1 MRQWSWALA
10 VWLAGMVLCT
20 SAPLAREAPQD
31 GQDSAGT
38 PTLGTVL
45 ARAGE
50 HVVAFRQAFFGIIAE
65 EHYRQRVQTLPT
77 RQRSSDDVFRR
88 DLRSDFLLV
97 RPRGEDRYVEF
108 RDVFE
113 ADGRPVRDREE
124 RLTRLFLSPLR
135 SDSERIQE
143 ITQESA
149 RYNIGTIRRTLNTPT
164 LALSLLGPTYQP
176 DVEFSRTTDV
186 EPALD
191 IDLPADLWVVAFT
204 EHAQNT
210 LVHGESLTR
219 LPATGRF
226 WIDAPTGAVVASELV
241 VDAPAAHATIDVRFA
256 WEPTV
261 EAWVPVEMR
270 EYYKETADGSRID
283 GTATYN
289 GFRRF
294 VVEVA
299 ETSGV
304 ENRDQK

>member
-1 MRQWSWALA
+1 
-10 VWLAGMVLCT
+10 MVLCT
-20 SAPLAREAPQD
+20 SAPLAREARQG

-38 PTLGTVL
+38 LTLGTVL

-65 EHYRQRVQTLPT
+65 EHYRQRVLPT
-77 RQRSSDDVFRR
+77 RTRQRRVFQR

-108 RDVFE
+108 RDIFE
-113 ADGRPVRDREE
+113 VNGRPVRDREE

-143 ITQESA
+143 ITKESA
-149 RYNIGTIRRTLNTPT
+149 RYNIGTIQRTLNTPT
-164 LALSLLGPTYQP
+164 LALTLLGPTYQP

-191 IDLPADLWVVAFT
+191 IDLPADLWVVAFA

-210 LVHGESLTR
+210 LVHGEALTR

-294 VVEVA
+294 LVEVA
-299 ETSGV
+299 ENSGL
-304 ENRDQK
+304 ESRD